1 VLSLSRRPND
11 DDAVPHHVR
20 IHTLPLRACII
31 PSIRGLALFAFTSS
45 VRWIHSP
52 SFHTHLY
59 PPAPPVLY
67 CLDSPRLFLIIMC
80 IFIANRIYRIRCL
93 IALDLR
99 VLACLLQ
106 LCQYLS
112 VSLLYHSSSPINFS
126 NRGQGS

>member
-1 VLSLSRRPND
+1 
-11 DDAVPHHVR
+11 
-20 IHTLPLRACII
+20 
-31 PSIRGLALFAFTSS
+31 
-45 VRWIHSP
+45 
-52 SFHTHLY
+52 LY

-99 VLACLLQ
+99 ILACLLQ

-112 VSLLYHSSSPINFS
+112 VSLLKHPSSPIKQEAGFLIGHCPRLVLPS
-126 NRGQGS
+126 ICHTSSYLARVVGLISLSDLMGLGIDSALFRGGRQWSLGSRSP